1 MMAAGSPA
9 GQTAFGEPNAL
20 RGRLARG
27 LGERLEGQ
35 EDEATGALHSEED
48 ADGCVGARCPDLV
61 DVAPD
66 VTSSLQTVDGHV
78 LHRGQYLGRAVVVQ
92 LVDEGGHGSS
102 AAGRGL
108 GSPTQPWPA
117 GSPPSS
123 DFSSA
128 GLKSELTSS

>member
-1 MMAAGSPA
+1 MTAVASPA
-9 GQTAFGEPNAL
+9 GQTAFGEPNVL

-48 ADGCVGARCPDLV
+48 ANRCVGDRCPDLV

-66 VTSSLQTVDGHV
+66 VTSSLQTVDSHV
-78 LHRGQYLGRAVVVQ
+78 LHRGQYLSRAVVVQ
-92 LVDEGGHGSS
+92 FVDEGAHGSC
-102 AAGRGL
+102 AAGRGVV
-108 GSPTQPWPA
+108 SPTPPWRA
-117 GSPPSS
+117 GHSPSS